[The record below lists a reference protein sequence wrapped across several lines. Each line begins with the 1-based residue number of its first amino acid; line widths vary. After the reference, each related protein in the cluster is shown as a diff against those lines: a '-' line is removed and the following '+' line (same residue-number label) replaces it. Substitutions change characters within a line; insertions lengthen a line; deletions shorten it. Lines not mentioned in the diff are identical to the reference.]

1 MENRPDELVQIKASR
16 EKPKLTLEQVR
27 ERLSAASGKRYW
39 RSLEELIDEPGF
51 EELLENEFPAGVAE
65 YGSDSVSRRN
75 FLKLM
80 GSSMALAGLSACT
93 RQPDEPIVPYVKQPE
108 DLIPGVPKFFATT
121 MPFPTGA
128 IPLLVKSNEF
138 RPTKIEG
145 NPQHPA
151 SNGATD
157 VFAQASILDL
167 YDPDRSQSSSYR
179 GEQRNWGDFQTA
191 INEYKAKAGA
201 SGGAGLRFLS
211 ETVISPTL
219 AWQLQT
225 VLKKFPGAK
234 WYQWDAVNR
243 DSARAASQ
251 TLFGQYA
258 EPIYKFDAANVV
270 LSLDADF
277 LSGAQFPGF
286 LPYSRAFTSRRKL
299 AQDAPMNRLY
309 TVESFHTTT
318 GALADNRLPMRA
330 SDLVPFAAALAGM
343 LGAGSALAPQ
353 TWTEDEQKF
362 LAALAKDLKANAGAS
377 IVVPGEQQSPELHIL
392 AAQIN
397 QALGNIG
404 KTIVY

>member
-1 MENRPDELVQIKASR
+1 MQNPDELVQIKTSPPR
-16 EKPKLTLEQVR
+16 KPKLSLQEAR
-27 ERLSAASGKRYW
+27 ERLSAATGKRYW

-65 YGSDSVSRRN
+65 YSNDGVSRRN

-108 DLIPGVPKFFATT
+108 DLIPGIPKFFATT

-145 NPQHPA
+145 NPSHPA

-167 YDPDRSQSSSYR
+167 YDPDRSQNSSYR
-179 GEQRNWGDFQTA
+179 GEPRNWGDFHDAVNQY
-191 INEYKAKAGA
+191 IAKGAG
-201 SGGAGLRFLS
+201 SGGAGLRFLF

-219 AWQLQT
+219 AWQIQA
-225 VLKKFPGAK
+225 VLKKFPNAK
-234 WYQWDAVNR
+234 WYQWDPVNR
-243 DSARAASQ
+243 DAARAASQ

-270 LSLDADF
+270 LSLDA
-277 LSGAQFPGF
+277 
-286 LPYSRAFTSRRKL
+286 
-299 AQDAPMNRLY
+299 
-309 TVESFHTTT
+309 
-318 GALADNRLPMRA
+318 
-330 SDLVPFAAALAGM
+330 
-343 LGAGSALAPQ
+343 
-353 TWTEDEQKF
+353 
-362 LAALAKDLKANAGAS
+362 
-377 IVVPGEQQSPELHIL
+377 
-392 AAQIN
+392 
-397 QALGNIG
+397 
-404 KTIVY
+404 